1 MISYQLMNS
10 PSVSLIRHMIRLIS
24 YCVLL
29 LPIAAFSNEADVIDV
44 KTKCSDTCVF
54 YVTVTHHDEGWDHYA
69 NKWEVLTPAGDVIA
83 TRKLLHPHVGEQ
95 PFTRSL
101 SNIKIPA
108 GVKKVV
114 VRAHDSVHGYGGKTR
129 EVEVGNN

>member
-1 MISYQLMNS
+1 MTSIN
-10 PSVSLIRHMIRLIS
+10 S
-24 YCVLL
+24 YCLLL
-29 LPIAAFSNEADVIDV
+29 LPVMAFANEADVIDV
-44 KTKCSDTCVF
+44 KAQCRDECVF
-54 YVTVTHHDEGWDHYA
+54 YVTVAHHDEGWDHFA

-101 SNIKIPA
+101 SNIKIPE

-114 VRAHDSVHGYGGKTR
+114 VRAHDSVHGYGGKTL
-129 EVEVGNN
+129 EVDVGKE